1 MRAGAKVIGALWA
14 LQVANYMDRT
24 AIAFVGPA
32 IMADLKMGPQSL
44 GLILSAFNIG
54 YTVAQIPGGW
64 IADRRNVRGLLALSA
79 LLWAAFTGITGLMST
94 MLGFI
99 GARVALGAAEGIANS
114 GLFRAIGDNFKAR
127 GRTGVI
133 AALGTA
139 PALGQAVAAPLIGLT
154 VAGHGWP
161 AVFALLTVP
170 PVIAAALVYKWIPAR
185 DRGADRDGGNI
196 DQEHQT
202 RIGLPGL
209 LRLSSLWT
217 IALVSLFFSV
227 AFWGYNGWMPTY
239 LASAHQLDM
248 KHLGLLGSLPY
259 LASLVAVVLVGCTG
273 MALHSLRPQIVAFCY
288 VATAASL
295 YLAFTAVT
303 LPGTV
308 AGLCGTSFFLHGS
321 IAPMGSLMLDFAP
334 PADRALFVGITH
346 TSGQIGGIVAP
357 ALIGFLVHRTG
368 SFGPGFTFMEL
379 ALLAG
384 AVGVLLLLLQPS
396 WRRRHDQVDVAFA

>member
-1 MRAGAKVIGALWA
+1 MSAGAKVIGALWA
-14 LQVANYMDRT
+14 LQMANYMDRT
-24 AIAFVGPA
+24 AIAFAAPA
-32 IMADLKMGPQSL
+32 IMADMKMGPQSL

-64 IADRRNVRGLLALSA
+64 IADRRNVRGLLTLSA
-79 LLWAAFTGITGLMST
+79 LLWAAFTGITGVMST
-94 MLGFI
+94 IAGFI
-99 GARVALGAAEGIANS
+99 GARIALGAAEGVANS
-114 GLFRAIGDNFKAR
+114 GLFRAIGDHFGGR

-154 VAGHGWP
+154 VAGCGWP
-161 AVFALLTVP
+161 AVFVLLAVP
-170 PVIAAALVYKWIPAR
+170 PVIAAALAYRWIPSHAR
-185 DRGADRDGGNI
+185 PADLGDDHIDTGRGP
-196 DQEHQT
+196 
-202 RIGLPGL
+202 RIGLAGL

-217 IALVSLFFSV
+217 VALVSLCFSI

-239 LASAHQLDM
+239 LASARHLDM
-248 KHLGLLGSLPY
+248 KHLGLFGSLPY
-259 LASLVAVVLVGCTG
+259 LASLVAVVLVGSAG
-273 MALHSLRPQIVAFCY
+273 MAWHSRRPQLVAFCY
-288 VATAASL
+288 VATAVSL
-295 YLAFTAVT
+295 YIAFTATT

-308 AGLCGTSFFLHGS
+308 AGLCGASFFLHGS
-321 IAPMGSLMLDFAP
+321 IASVGSLMLDFAP

-346 TSGQIGGIVAP
+346 TFGQIGGIAAP

-396 WRRRHDQVDVAFA
+396 WRRRGRQADVAFA